1 MLNRKDKRANKNY
14 KMHEAKKEMRKLSL
28 ERELLL
34 NTVIY

>member
-1 MLNRKDKRANKNY
+1 MKNLRKARKEY
-14 KMHEAKKEMRKLSL
+14 KKHEAKKTMQKLSL